1 MKTLYLDC
9 GSGAAGDMISA
20 ALWELTENK
29 EEFLQEVNSVG
40 IPGVKTYALPAQK
53 QGIFGTHFRVTY
65 NDVEEEPDV
74 LPKDAV
80 AELTPA
86 EDLLYK
92 PGEHHHAHDAAHEQ
106 EHHHGH
112 DHSHEHEHH
121 HDRGHEHQH
130 SSLEDVKAVIRGL
143 NVSDK
148 VKDDAQGVYELLA
161 EAESRVHGTTVTEI
175 HFHEVGHMDAIADIV
190 CVCMLMEKLAPDQII
205 ASSVNTGTGK
215 VRCAH
220 GILPIPAP
228 ATAYLLQGIPIFHTG
243 VNGELCT
250 PTGAALLK
258 YFASSFG
265 PMPVMN
271 IRDIGYGMGT
281 KDYDTANYFRAFI
294 GETDEGVFRA
304 SSAPAVAPAGR
315 HHHDHPVAGSEKQQ
329 KAISNRIARSIGHL
343 ESVKRMV
350 DGNRD
355 ASDVLIQLAAVESS
369 LASTA
374 RVIMKEHFKNAVEQT
389 SDDMT
394 DESLENLYGLIDK
407 FIK

>member
-20 ALWELTENK
+20 ALWEITENK
-29 EEFLQEVNSVG
+29 EDVLKEVNAAG
-40 IPGVKTYALPAQK
+40 IPGIKTYALPSQK

-65 NDVEEEPDV
+65 NDVEEEPNV
-74 LPKDAV
+74 LPKDAIV
-80 AELTPA
+80 ELTPE
-86 EDLLYK
+86 EDLK
-92 PGEHHHAHDAAHEQ
+92 VSHHEHHHDH

-112 DHSHEHEHH
+112 EHH
-121 HDRGHEHQH
+121 H
-130 SSLEDVKAVIRGL
+130 SSLADVEDIIGSL

-148 VKDDAQGVYELLA
+148 VKEDAINVYHVLA
-161 EAESRVHGTTVTEI
+161 EAESHVHGTTVKEI
-175 HFHEVGHMDAIADIV
+175 HFHEVGNMDAIADIV
-190 CVCMLMEKLAPDQII
+190 CVCLLMEKLAPDQII

-215 VRCAH
+215 VKCAH
-220 GILPIPAP
+220 GILSIPAP
-228 ATAYLLQGIPIFHTG
+228 ATSYLLHGIPIYNTG

-250 PTGAALLK
+250 PTGAALIK

-271 IRDIGYGMGT
+271 IADIGYGMGT
-281 KDYDTANYFRAFI
+281 KDYETANYFRAFI
-294 GETDEGVFRA
+294 GETDEGMALA
-304 SSAPAVAPAGR
+304 SSAPPVPAKG
-315 HHHDHPVAGSEKQQ
+315 HAHEHPVASSEKQQ

-355 ASDVLIQLAAVESS
+355 AADILIQLAAVESS
-369 LASTA
+369 IASTS
-374 RVIMKEHFKNAVEQT
+374 RVIIKEHFKGAVEHAVDKQN
-389 SDDMT
+389 
-394 DESLENLYGLIDK
+394 DESIENLYGIIDK

>member
-1 MKTLYLDC
+1 MRTLYLDC
-9 GSGAAGDMISA
+9 GNGAAGDMISA
-20 ALWELTENK
+20 ALWELTENR
-29 EEFLQEVNSVG
+29 EEFLKEVNSIG
-40 IPGVKTYALPAQK
+40 IPGVKTYALPSQK

-86 EDLLYK
+86 EALLQSHHDHDHA
-92 PGEHHHAHDAAHEQ
+92 HHHHHEH
-106 EHHHGH
+106 E
-112 DHSHEHEHH
+112 HEHEHH
-121 HDRGHEHQH
+121 H
-130 SSLEDVKAVIRGL
+130 SSLADVHAIIDGL

-148 VKDDAQGVYELLA
+148 VKEDARNVYAVLA

-175 HFHEVGHMDAIADIV
+175 HFHEVGNMDAIADIV
-190 CVCMLMEKLAPDQII
+190 CVCMLIEKLAPDQII

-215 VRCAH
+215 VKCAH

-228 ATAYLLQGIPIFHTG
+228 ATSYLLQGIPIYNTG

-258 YFASSFG
+258 YFAESFG

-271 IRDIGYGMGT
+271 IEDIGYGMGT
-281 KDYDTANYFRAFI
+281 KDYEVANYFRAFI
-294 GETDEGVFRA
+294 GETDEGLSLA
-304 SSAPAVAPAGR
+304 SSAPPVPAKHG
-315 HHHDHPVAGSEKQQ
+315 HTHEHPVATSDKQQ

-355 ASDVLIQLAAVESS
+355 AADILIQLAAVESS
-369 LASTA
+369 IASTS
-374 RVIMKEHFKNAVEQT
+374 RVIIKEHFKGAVEQARDNG
-389 SDDMT
+389 SDET
-394 DESLENLYGLIDK
+394 IENLYGIIDK